1 MSGTV
6 GRVSGLAVSLAPSG
20 LSFRDNVAFAKEA
33 EVLGY
38 DSAWVPEVG
47 GNDAFALGA
56 AVGLAT
62 ERLRIGT
69 AVVPMN
75 IRGPALLAMAASTM
89 DAMSGG
95 GRAICGI
102 GVSSPQIV
110 SDWNDADYYK
120 PLKRAEETI
129 GVLRQMFAGEKVSFD
144 GEVVKVKGYRMMP
157 SPPQPIPIY
166 LGALNKKMLQ
176 LAGEKADGVIIN
188 MLGEEH
194 VPKVVAEVRKGAERA
209 GKDPNDIEVVMRV
222 QCAVTDDPQQIRE
235 AFAHGFGAYIVAPGY
250 DTFFTWQGYGEVVEG
265 VRAGRAAKDRAASRA
280 AVSDDILNALVV
292 AGSADEVRGRLKA
305 FMNAGVTTPAV
316 HIFWPDPEV
325 AWRTMRELAPGN

>member
-1 MSGTV
+1 MT
-6 GRVSGLAVSLAPSG
+6 GLAVSLAPSG
-20 LSFRDNVAFAKEA
+20 LSFAENIAYAREA
-33 EVLGY
+33 EDLGY

-56 AVGLAT
+56 AVGSAT
-62 ERLRIGT
+62 KRLRIGT

-110 SDWNDADYYK
+110 SDWNDADYDR
-120 PLKRAEETI
+120 PLRRASETI
-129 GVLRQMFAGEKVSFD
+129 DVLRQMFAGEKVSYD
-144 GEVVKVKGYRMMP
+144 GDCVKVNGYRMMP
-157 SPPQPIPIY
+157 PPRQPIPVY

-188 MLGEEH
+188 MLGEKH
-194 VPKVVAEVRKGAERA
+194 VPNVVAEVRKGAERV
-209 GKDPNDIEVVMRV
+209 GKDPDSIEVVMRV
-222 QCAVTDDPQQIRE
+222 QCAVTDNPEQIRD
-235 AFAHGFGAYIVAPGY
+235 AFAGAFGAYIVAPGY
-250 DTFFTWQGYGEVVEG
+250 DTFFTWQGYGDVVEG

-280 AVSDDILNALVV
+280 AVTDDILRDLVV
-292 AGSADEVRGRLKA
+292 AGSADEVRARLKA

-316 HIFWPDPEV
+316 HIFWPDPQV
-325 AWRTMRELAPGN
+325 AWTTMRELAPRG